1 MNLRKALPLLVL
13 AGLVLAGCATTPSTA
28 EVKPQLTVSGTGLV
42 RVSPD
47 TASINLGVATQDTD
61 VAQAVAASNLAAEAI
76 INAVK
81 NLGVAPEDVRTTYF
95 NVSPQ
100 PMYDQNGQPTGQTN
114 YWVNNT
120 LVVTLRQVDQLGA
133 VLQAAVDAGANSI
146 NGISFDLTDKSQA
159 EEQARKAAIADARQR
174 APSGWRPLPG
184 TTLGEIV
191 SIYTG
196 GYSYGAINYVEAA
209 SSAGSAG
216 GGTVPIAPGTF
227 DVRIDVT
234 LAYTLK

>member
-1 MNLRKALPLLVL
+1 MILRRALPLLL
-13 AGLVLAGCATTPSTA
+13 IAGLMLAGCATAPAAA

-81 NLGVAPEDVRTTYF
+81 NLGVAPEDVLTTYF

-159 EEQARKAAIADARQR
+159 EEQARQAAIADAQQR
-174 APSGWRPLPG
+174 AQRLATAAG

-234 LAYTLK
+234 LAYALK

>member
-1 MNLRKALPLLVL
+1 MNLRRALPLLL
-13 AGLVLAGCATTPSTA
+13 IAGLMLAGCATAPAAA

-81 NLGVAPEDVRTTYF
+81 NLGVAPEDVLTTYF

-159 EEQARKAAIADARQR
+159 EEQARQAAIADAQQR
-174 APSGWRPLPG
+174 AQRLATAAG

-234 LAYTLK
+234 LAYALK

>member
-1 MNLRKALPLLVL
+1 
-13 AGLVLAGCATTPSTA
+13 
-28 EVKPQLTVSGTGLV
+28 
-42 RVSPD
+42 
-47 TASINLGVATQDTD
+47 
-61 VAQAVAASNLAAEAI
+61 
-76 INAVK
+76 
-81 NLGVAPEDVRTTYF
+81 VRTTYF
-95 NVSPQ
+95 NVAPQ

-114 YWVNNT
+114 YWVNNS
-120 LVVTLRQVDQLGA
+120 LVVTLRQVDHLGA

-146 NGISFDLTDKSQA
+146 NGIAFDLTDKSQA
-159 EEQARKAAIADARQR
+159 EEQARQAAITDARQR
-174 APSGWRPLPG
+174 AERLAAAAGA
-184 TTLGEIV
+184 TLGEVV

-227 DVRIDVT
+227 DVRIDVM

>member
-1 MNLRKALPLLVL
+1 MNLRRALPLLLV
-13 AGLVLAGCATTPSTA
+13 AGLVLAGCATAPSTP

-76 INAVK
+76 ITAVK

-114 YWVNNT
+114 YWVNNS

-146 NGISFDLTDKSQA
+146 NGISFDLTDKTQA
-159 EEQARKAAIADARQR
+159 EEQARQAAIADAQQR
-174 APSGWRPLPG
+174 AERLATAAG
-184 TTLGEIV
+184 TTLGEV
-191 SIYTG
+191 FSIYTG

>member
-1 MNLRKALPLLVL
+1 MNLRRALPLLVL
-13 AGLVLAGCATTPSTA
+13 TGLVLAGCGAAPATA
-28 EVKPQLTVSGTGLV
+28 AVKPQLTVSGTGLV

-47 TASINLGVATQDTD
+47 TATINLGVATQDTD

-76 INAVK
+76 IAAVK

-114 YWVNNT
+114 YWVNNS

-146 NGISFDLTDKSQA
+146 NGIAFDLTDKSQA
-159 EEQARKAAIADARQR
+159 EEQARQAAIADARQR
-174 APSGWRPLPG
+174 AERLAAAAGA
-184 TTLGEIV
+184 TLGEVV

-227 DVRIDVT
+227 DVRIDVM

>member
-1 MNLRKALPLLVL
+1 MNLRRALPLLLV
-13 AGLVLAGCATTPSTA
+13 AGLVLAGCATAPSTA

-76 INAVK
+76 ITAVK

-159 EEQARKAAIADARQR
+159 EEQARQAAIADAQQR
-174 APSGWRPLPG
+174 AERLATAAG
-184 TTLGEIV
+184 TTLGEV
-191 SIYTG
+191 FSIYTG

>member
-1 MNLRKALPLLVL
+1 MNLRKALPLFVL
-13 AGLVLAGCATTPSTA
+13 AGLVLAGCAATPSTA

-174 APSGWRPLPG
+174 AERLATAAG

>member
-1 MNLRKALPLLVL
+1 MNLRRALPLLLV
-13 AGLVLAGCATTPSTA
+13 AGLVLAGCATVPSTP

-114 YWVNNT
+114 YWVNNS

-146 NGISFDLTDKSQA
+146 NGISFDLTDKTQA
-159 EEQARKAAIADARQR
+159 EEQARQAAIADARQR
-174 APSGWRPLPG
+174 AERLARAAG
-184 TTLGEIV
+184 TTLGEV
-191 SIYTG
+191 FSIYTG

-209 SSAGSAG
+209 SSAGSPG

>member
-1 MNLRKALPLLVL
+1 MNLRKALPLLII

-100 PMYDQNGQPTGQTN
+100 PMFDQNGQPTGQTN

-159 EEQARKAAIADARQR
+159 EEQARKAAIADAQQR
-174 APSGWRPLPG
+174 AQRLATAAG

>member
-1 MNLRKALPLLVL
+1 MNLRRALPLLL
-13 AGLVLAGCATTPSTA
+13 IAGLMLAGCATAPAAA

-159 EEQARKAAIADARQR
+159 EEQARQAAIADAQQR
-174 APSGWRPLPG
+174 AQRLATAAG

-234 LAYTLK
+234 LAYALK

>member
-1 MNLRKALPLLVL
+1 MNLRIALPVLVI
-13 AGLVLAGCATTPSTA
+13 AGLMLSGCAAAPAAA
-28 EVKPQLTVSGTGLV
+28 EVRPQLTVGGTGLV

-76 INAVK
+76 IEAVK
-81 NLGVAPEDVRTTYF
+81 ALGVAPEDVRTTYF

-100 PMYDQNGQPTGQTN
+100 PMFDQNGQPTGQTN
-114 YWVNNT
+114 YWVNNS
-120 LVVTLRQVDQLGA
+120 LVVTLRQVDQLGT

-146 NGISFDLTDKSQA
+146 NGITFDLSDKSQA
-159 EEQARKAAIADARQR
+159 EEQARQAAIADARQR
-174 APSGWRPLPG
+174 AERLASAAGA
-184 TTLGEIV
+184 TLGEIV

-209 SSAGSAG
+209 SAGSAG

-227 DVRIDVT
+227 DVRIDVS

>member
-13 AGLVLAGCATTPSTA
+13 AGLVLAGCASAPSTA

-47 TASINLGVATQDTD
+47 TASINLGVATQDSD

-100 PMYDQNGQPTGQTN
+100 PMYDQSGQPTGQTN

-146 NGISFDLTDKSQA
+146 NGITFDLTDKSQA
-159 EEQARKAAIADARQR
+159 EEQARQAAIADARQR
-174 APSGWRPLPG
+174 AERLATAAGA
-184 TTLGEIV
+184 TLDEIV

>member
-1 MNLRKALPLLVL
+1 MNLRKALPLLII

-61 VAQAVAASNLAAEAI
+61 VAQAVAASNLAADAI

-100 PMYDQNGQPTGQTN
+100 PMFDQNGQPTGQTN

-159 EEQARKAAIADARQR
+159 EEQARKAAIADAQQR
-174 APSGWRPLPG
+174 AERLATAAG

>member
-1 MNLRKALPLLVL
+1 MNLRRALPLLLV
-13 AGLVLAGCATTPSTA
+13 AGLVLAGCATAPSTP

-76 INAVK
+76 ITAVK

-114 YWVNNT
+114 YWVNNS

-146 NGISFDLTDKSQA
+146 NGISFDLTDKTQA
-159 EEQARKAAIADARQR
+159 EEQARQAAIADAQQR
-174 APSGWRPLPG
+174 AERLATAAG
-184 TTLGEIV
+184 TTLGEV
-191 SIYTG
+191 FSIYTG

-216 GGTVPIAPGTF
+216 GATVPIAPGTF

>member
-1 MNLRKALPLLVL
+1 MNLRIALPVLVI
-13 AGLVLAGCATTPSTA
+13 AGLMLSGCAAAPATA
-28 EVKPQLTVSGTGLV
+28 EVRPQLTVGGTGLV
-42 RVSPD
+42 RLSPD

-76 INAVK
+76 IEAVK
-81 NLGVAPEDVRTTYF
+81 ALGVAPEDVRTTYF

-100 PMYDQNGQPTGQTN
+100 PMFDQNGQPTGQTN
-114 YWVNNT
+114 YWVNNS
-120 LVVTLRQVDQLGA
+120 LVVTLRQVDQLGT

-146 NGISFDLTDKSQA
+146 NGITFDLSDKSQA
-159 EEQARKAAIADARQR
+159 EEQARQAAIADARQR
-174 APSGWRPLPG
+174 AERLASAAGA
-184 TTLGEIV
+184 TLGEIV
-191 SIYTG
+191 SIHTG

-209 SSAGSAG
+209 SAGSAG

-227 DVRIDVT
+227 DVRIDVS

>member
-1 MNLRKALPLLVL
+1 M
-13 AGLVLAGCATTPSTA
+13 LAGCATAPAAA

-81 NLGVAPEDVRTTYF
+81 NLGVAPEDVLTTYF

-159 EEQARKAAIADARQR
+159 EEQARQAAIADAQQR
-174 APSGWRPLPG
+174 AQRLATAAG

-234 LAYTLK
+234 LAYALK

>member
-1 MNLRKALPLLVL
+1 MNLRKALPLLII

-100 PMYDQNGQPTGQTN
+100 PMFDQNGQPTGQTN

-174 APSGWRPLPG
+174 AERLATAAG

>member
-1 MNLRKALPLLVL
+1 MNLRIALPVLVI
-13 AGLVLAGCATTPSTA
+13 AGLMLSGCAAAPATA
-28 EVKPQLTVSGTGLV
+28 EVRPQLTVGGTGLV
-42 RVSPD
+42 RLSPD

-76 INAVK
+76 IEAVK
-81 NLGVAPEDVRTTYF
+81 ALGVAPEDVRTTYF

-100 PMYDQNGQPTGQTN
+100 PMFDQNGQPTGQTN
-114 YWVNNT
+114 YWVNNS
-120 LVVTLRQVDQLGA
+120 LVVTLRQVDQLGT

-146 NGISFDLTDKSQA
+146 NGITFDLSDKSQA
-159 EEQARKAAIADARQR
+159 EEQARQAAIADARQR
-174 APSGWRPLPG
+174 AERLASAAGA
-184 TTLGEIV
+184 TLGEIV
-191 SIYTG
+191 SIYAG

-209 SSAGSAG
+209 SAASAG

-227 DVRIDVT
+227 DVRIDVS

>member
-1 MNLRKALPLLVL
+1 MNLRRALPLLL
-13 AGLVLAGCATTPSTA
+13 IAGLMLAGCATAPAAA

-159 EEQARKAAIADARQR
+159 EEQARQAAIADARQR
-174 APSGWRPLPG
+174 AERLATAAG